1 MCRQFSEISTL
12 SVGLPDP
19 LTRSYRRVMKPRLPR
34 KVTASARINLNRF
47 WNELEEFYNR
57 YDQRSEKPVVQ
68 LPDYTTDTYDHNRES
83 AENSLNESLA
93 SESEMSNVKNAKI
106 TKQRLPSDDIEI
118 EVSSSDEEIEDEV
131 FWNVHD
137 FSAQAPPR
145 TLLDLIQRLSM

>member
-1 MCRQFSEISTL
+1 MFTFESAVCLHFVSCLFTNCFAL
-12 SVGLPDP
+12 S
-19 LTRSYRRVMKPRLPR
+19 
-34 KVTASARINLNRF
+34 
-47 WNELEEFYNR
+47 R
-57 YDQRSEKPVVQ
+57 YDQRTEKPVVQ

-93 SESEMSNVKNAKI
+93 SEAEMPNVKNAKI

-137 FSAQAPPR
+137 FSARAPPR
-145 TLLDLIQRLSM
+145 TLMDLIQRLSM

>member
-1 MCRQFSEISTL
+1 M
-12 SVGLPDP
+12 
-19 LTRSYRRVMKPRLPR
+19 
-34 KVTASARINLNRF
+34 
-47 WNELEEFYNR
+47 
-57 YDQRSEKPVVQ
+57 VQ

-93 SESEMSNVKNAKI
+93 SESEMPNVKNAKI